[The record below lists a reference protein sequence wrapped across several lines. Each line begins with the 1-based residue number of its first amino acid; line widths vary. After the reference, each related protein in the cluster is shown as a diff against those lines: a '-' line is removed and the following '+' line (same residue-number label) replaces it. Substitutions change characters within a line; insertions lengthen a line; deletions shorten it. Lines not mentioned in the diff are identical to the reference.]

1 VSFHSTGSLPSIVFE
16 DAREDADACVRLI
29 ACTAALLIGIVAGE
43 AKADL
48 VVPVGATTS
57 LGSGVVDLACT
68 DLVVGGTVKVQSG
81 AVRNVRNVT
90 IQSGGAIDG
99 GSGVIQVGGNWTANG
114 SFVAG
119 TGEVDFR
126 DLCGVGAASISGNTT
141 FFRASFVSTISK
153 NYVFGVGS
161 TQRIL
166 SVLEI
171 SGATPSPIQFR
182 SATLGQVA
190 FIDLV
195 NSGTQLIQHVGVTD
209 VWSTGQCL
217 APGQSNEGGGGNAK
231 NWFSCSSGGGGG
243 GNTPASIPALD
254 AAALLA
260 LAALIAASGLW
271 FLRRAT
277 ARRKEAVA
285 VRADAARDEDRP

>member
-1 VSFHSTGSLPSIVFE
+1 LPTIVFE
-16 DAREDADACVRLI
+16 GAREGAGACVRLI
-29 ACTAALLIGIVAGE
+29 ACTAALLISVVAGQ

-57 LGSGVVDLACT
+57 LGSGIVDLACS
-68 DLVVGGTVKVQSG
+68 DLVVGGTVRVQSG

-126 DLCGVGAASISGNTT
+126 DLCGVGAAGISGDTT
-141 FFRASFVSTISK
+141 FFRASFVSTTSK
-153 NYVFGVGS
+153 NYIFGVGS

-182 SATLGQVA
+182 SATPGQVA
-190 FIDLV
+190 SIDLV

-231 NWFSCSSGGGGG
+231 NWFICSSGGGGG
-243 GNTPASIPALD
+243 STPASIPALD

-260 LAALIAASGLW
+260 LGALLAGSGLW
-271 FLRRAT
+271 FVRRAT

-285 VRADAARDEDRP
+285 MRANAARDEDRP

>member
-1 VSFHSTGSLPSIVFE
+1 LPTIVFE
-16 DAREDADACVRLI
+16 GAREGAGACVRLI
-29 ACTAALLIGIVAGE
+29 ACTAALLISVVAGQ

-57 LGSGVVDLACT
+57 LGSGIVDLACT
-68 DLVVGGTVKVQSG
+68 DLVVGGTVRVQSG

-141 FFRASFVSTISK
+141 FFRASFVSTTSK
-153 NYVFGVGS
+153 NYIFGVGS
-161 TQRIL
+161 TQRIF
-166 SVLEI
+166 SVLEV

-182 SATLGQVA
+182 SATPGHIA
-190 FIDLV
+190 SIDLV

-231 NWFSCSSGGGGG
+231 NWFICSSGGGGG
-243 GNTPASIPALD
+243 STPASIPALD

-260 LAALIAASGLW
+260 LGALLAGSGLW
-271 FLRRAT
+271 FVRRAT

-285 VRADAARDEDRP
+285 MRANAARDEDRP

>member
-1 VSFHSTGSLPSIVFE
+1 LPTIVFE
-16 DAREDADACVRLI
+16 GAREGAGACVRLI
-29 ACTAALLIGIVAGE
+29 ACTAALLISVVAGQ

-57 LGSGVVDLACT
+57 LGSGIVDLACS
-68 DLVVGGTVKVQSG
+68 DLVVGGTVRVQSG

-126 DLCGVGAASISGNTT
+126 DLCGVGAAGISGDTT
-141 FFRASFVSTISK
+141 FFRASFVSTTSK
-153 NYVFGVGS
+153 NYIFGVGS
-161 TQRIL
+161 TQRIF
-166 SVLEI
+166 SVLEV

-182 SATLGQVA
+182 SATPGHIA
-190 FIDLV
+190 SIDLV

-231 NWFSCSSGGGGG
+231 NWFICSSGGGGG
-243 GNTPASIPALD
+243 STPASIPALD

-260 LAALIAASGLW
+260 LGALLAGSGLW
-271 FLRRAT
+271 FVRRAT

-285 VRADAARDEDRP
+285 MRANAARDEDRP

>member
-1 VSFHSTGSLPSIVFE
+1 MSFHSTGSLPSIVFE

-29 ACTAALLIGIVAGE
+29 ACTAALLIGIVAGQ

-68 DLVVGGTVKVQSG
+68 DLVVGGTVQVQSG

-126 DLCGVGAASISGNTT
+126 DLCGVSAASISGNTT
-141 FFRASFVSTISK
+141 FFRASFVSTTSK
-153 NYVFGVGS
+153 NYAFGAGS
-161 TQRIL
+161 TQKIL

-171 SGATPSPIQFR
+171 SGATTNPVQFR
-182 SATLGQVA
+182 SATPGQVA

-195 NSGTQLIQHVGVTD
+195 NSGTQQIQHVGVTD

-217 APGQSNEGGGGNAK
+217 APGQSNQGGGGNAK
-231 NWFSCSSGGGGG
+231 NWFICSSGGGGG
-243 GNTPASIPALD
+243 STPASIPALD
-254 AAALLA
+254 AAALAA
-260 LAALIAASGLW
+260 LAALLAGSGLW
-271 FLRRAT
+271 FVRRAT

-285 VRADAARDEDRP
+285 VRADTARDEDRP

>member
-1 VSFHSTGSLPSIVFE
+1 MFE
-16 DAREDADACVRLI
+16 GAREGAGACVRLI
-29 ACTAALLIGIVAGE
+29 ACTAALLISVVAGQ

-57 LGSGVVDLACT
+57 LGSGIVDLACS
-68 DLVVGGTVKVQSG
+68 DLVVGGTVRVQSG

-126 DLCGVGAASISGNTT
+126 DLCGVGAASISGDTT
-141 FFRASFVSTISK
+141 FFRASFVSTTSK
-153 NYVFGVGS
+153 NYIFGVGS
-161 TQRIL
+161 TQRIF
-166 SVLEI
+166 SVLEV

-182 SATLGQVA
+182 SATPGHIA
-190 FIDLV
+190 SIDLV

-231 NWFSCSSGGGGG
+231 NWFICSSGGGGG
-243 GNTPASIPALD
+243 STPASIPALD

-260 LAALIAASGLW
+260 LGALLAGSGLW
-271 FLRRAT
+271 FVRRAT

-285 VRADAARDEDRP
+285 MRANAARDEDRP

>member
-1 VSFHSTGSLPSIVFE
+1 LPTIVFE
-16 DAREDADACVRLI
+16 GAREGAGACVRLI
-29 ACTAALLIGIVAGE
+29 ACTAALLISVVAGQ

-57 LGSGVVDLACT
+57 LGSGIVDLACT
-68 DLVVGGTVKVQSG
+68 DLVVGGTVRVQSG

-126 DLCGVGAASISGNTT
+126 DLCGVGAASISGDTT
-141 FFRASFVSTISK
+141 FFRASFVSTTSK
-153 NYVFGVGS
+153 NYIFGVGS

-182 SATLGQVA
+182 SATPGQVA
-190 FIDLV
+190 SIDLV

-231 NWFSCSSGGGGG
+231 NWFICSSGGGGG
-243 GNTPASIPALD
+243 STPASIPALD

-260 LAALIAASGLW
+260 LGALLAGSGLW
-271 FLRRAT
+271 FVRRAT

-285 VRADAARDEDRP
+285 MRANAARDEDRP

>member
-1 VSFHSTGSLPSIVFE
+1 
-16 DAREDADACVRLI
+16 
-29 ACTAALLIGIVAGE
+29 LLIGVVAE
-43 AKADL
+43 QAKADL
-48 VVPVGATTS
+48 VVPSGATTS

-231 NWFSCSSGGGGG
+231 NWFICSSGGGGG
-243 GNTPASIPALD
+243 STPASIPALD

-260 LAALIAASGLW
+260 LGALLAGSGLW
-271 FLRRAT
+271 FVRRAT

-285 VRADAARDEDRP
+285 MRANAARDEDRP

>member
-1 VSFHSTGSLPSIVFE
+1 MFE
-16 DAREDADACVRLI
+16 DAREGAGACVRLI
-29 ACTAALLIGIVAGE
+29 ACTAALLISVVAGQ

-57 LGSGVVDLACT
+57 LGSGIVDLACS
-68 DLVVGGTVKVQSG
+68 DLVVGGTVRVQSG

-126 DLCGVGAASISGNTT
+126 DLCGVGAASISGDTT
-141 FFRASFVSTISK
+141 FFRASFVSTTSK
-153 NYVFGVGS
+153 NYIFGVGS
-161 TQRIL
+161 TQRIF
-166 SVLEI
+166 SVLEV

-182 SATLGQVA
+182 SATPGQVA
-190 FIDLV
+190 SIDLV

-231 NWFSCSSGGGGG
+231 NWFICSSGGGGG
-243 GNTPASIPALD
+243 STPASIPALD

-260 LAALIAASGLW
+260 LAALLAGSGLW
-271 FLRRAT
+271 FVRRAT

-285 VRADAARDEDRP
+285 MRANAARDEDRP

>member
-1 VSFHSTGSLPSIVFE
+1 LPTIVFE
-16 DAREDADACVRLI
+16 GAREGAGACVRLI
-29 ACTAALLIGIVAGE
+29 ACTAALLISVVAGQ

-57 LGSGVVDLACT
+57 LGSGIVDLACS
-68 DLVVGGTVKVQSG
+68 DLVVGGTVRVQSG

-126 DLCGVGAASISGNTT
+126 DLCGVGAAGISGDTT
-141 FFRASFVSTISK
+141 FFRASFVSTTSK
-153 NYVFGVGS
+153 NYIFGVGS
-161 TQRIL
+161 TQRIF
-166 SVLEI
+166 SVLEV

-182 SATLGQVA
+182 SATPGHIA
-190 FIDLV
+190 SIDLV

-231 NWFSCSSGGGGG
+231 NWFICSSGGGGG
-243 GNTPASIPALD
+243 STPASIPALD

-260 LAALIAASGLW
+260 LAALLAGSGLW
-271 FLRRAT
+271 FVRRAT

-285 VRADAARDEDRP
+285 MRANAARDEDRP

>member
-1 VSFHSTGSLPSIVFE
+1 LPTIVFE
-16 DAREDADACVRLI
+16 DAREGAGACVRLI
-29 ACTAALLIGIVAGE
+29 ACTAALLISVVAGQ

-57 LGSGVVDLACT
+57 LGSGIVDLACS
-68 DLVVGGTVKVQSG
+68 DLVVGGTVRVQSG

-126 DLCGVGAASISGNTT
+126 DLCGVGAAGISGDTT
-141 FFRASFVSTISK
+141 FFRASFVSTTSK
-153 NYVFGVGS
+153 NYIFGVGS

-182 SATLGQVA
+182 SATPGQVA
-190 FIDLV
+190 SIDLV

-217 APGQSNEGGGGNAK
+217 APGQSNEEGGGNAK
-231 NWFSCSSGGGGG
+231 NWFICSSGGGGG
-243 GNTPASIPALD
+243 STPASIPALD

-260 LAALIAASGLW
+260 LAALLAGSGLW
-271 FLRRAT
+271 FVRRAT

-285 VRADAARDEDRP
+285 MRANAARDEDRP

>member
-1 VSFHSTGSLPSIVFE
+1 LPTIVFE
-16 DAREDADACVRLI
+16 GAREGAGACVRLI
-29 ACTAALLIGIVAGE
+29 ACTAALLISVVAGQ

-57 LGSGVVDLACT
+57 LGSGIVDLACS
-68 DLVVGGTVKVQSG
+68 DLVVGGTVRVQSG

-99 GSGVIQVGGNWTANG
+99 GSGVIQVGGNWTASG

-141 FFRASFVSTISK
+141 FFRASFVSTTSK
-153 NYVFGVGS
+153 NYIFGVGS

-182 SATLGQVA
+182 SATPGQVA
-190 FIDLV
+190 SIDLV

-231 NWFSCSSGGGGG
+231 NWFICSSGGGGG
-243 GNTPASIPALD
+243 STPASIPALD

-260 LAALIAASGLW
+260 LAALLAGSGLW
-271 FLRRAT
+271 FVRRAT

-285 VRADAARDEDRP
+285 MRAIAARDEDRP

>member
-1 VSFHSTGSLPSIVFE
+1 
-16 DAREDADACVRLI
+16 VRLI
-29 ACTAALLIGIVAGE
+29 ACTAALLISVVAGQ

-57 LGSGVVDLACT
+57 LGSGIVDLACS
-68 DLVVGGTVKVQSG
+68 DLVVGGTVRVQSG

-126 DLCGVGAASISGNTT
+126 DLCGVGAASISGDTT
-141 FFRASFVSTISK
+141 FFRASFVSTTSK
-153 NYVFGVGS
+153 NYIFGVGS
-161 TQRIL
+161 TQRIF
-166 SVLEI
+166 SVLEV

-182 SATLGQVA
+182 SATPGHIA
-190 FIDLV
+190 SIDLV

-231 NWFSCSSGGGGG
+231 NWFICSSGGGGG
-243 GNTPASIPALD
+243 STPASIPALD

-260 LAALIAASGLW
+260 LGALLAGSGLW
-271 FLRRAT
+271 FVRRAT

-285 VRADAARDEDRP
+285 MRANAARDEDRP

>member
-1 VSFHSTGSLPSIVFE
+1 LPTIVFE
-16 DAREDADACVRLI
+16 DAREGAGACVRLI
-29 ACTAALLIGIVAGE
+29 ACTAALLISVVAGQ

-57 LGSGVVDLACT
+57 LGSGIVDLACS
-68 DLVVGGTVKVQSG
+68 DLVVGGTVRVQSG

-126 DLCGVGAASISGNTT
+126 DLCGVGAASISGDTT
-141 FFRASFVSTISK
+141 FFRASFVSTTSK
-153 NYVFGVGS
+153 NYIFGVGS
-161 TQRIL
+161 TQRIF
-166 SVLEI
+166 SVLEV

-182 SATLGQVA
+182 SATPGHIA
-190 FIDLV
+190 SIDLV

-217 APGQSNEGGGGNAK
+217 APGQSNEEGGGNAK
-231 NWFSCSSGGGGG
+231 NWFICSSGGGGG
-243 GNTPASIPALD
+243 STPASIPALD

-260 LAALIAASGLW
+260 LAALLAGSGLW
-271 FLRRAT
+271 FVRRAT

-285 VRADAARDEDRP
+285 MRANAARDEDRP

>member
-1 VSFHSTGSLPSIVFE
+1 LPTIVFE
-16 DAREDADACVRLI
+16 GAREGAGACVRLI
-29 ACTAALLIGIVAGE
+29 ACTAALLISVVAGQ

-57 LGSGVVDLACT
+57 LGSGIVDLACS
-68 DLVVGGTVKVQSG
+68 DLVVGGTVRVQSG

-126 DLCGVGAASISGNTT
+126 DLCGVGAASISGDTT
-141 FFRASFVSTISK
+141 FFRASFVSTTSK
-153 NYVFGVGS
+153 NYIFGVGS
-161 TQRIL
+161 TQRIF
-166 SVLEI
+166 SVLEV

-182 SATLGQVA
+182 SATPGHIA
-190 FIDLV
+190 SIDLV

-231 NWFSCSSGGGGG
+231 NWFICSSGGGGG
-243 GNTPASIPALD
+243 STPASIPALD

-260 LAALIAASGLW
+260 LGALLAGSGLW
-271 FLRRAT
+271 FVRRAT

-285 VRADAARDEDRP
+285 MRANAARDEDRP

>member
-1 VSFHSTGSLPSIVFE
+1 MFE
-16 DAREDADACVRLI
+16 GAREGAGACVRLI
-29 ACTAALLIGIVAGE
+29 ACTAALLISVVAGQ

-57 LGSGVVDLACT
+57 LGSGIVDLACT
-68 DLVVGGTVKVQSG
+68 DLVVGGTVRVQSG

-126 DLCGVGAASISGNTT
+126 DLCGVGAASISGDTT
-141 FFRASFVSTISK
+141 FFRASFVSTTSK
-153 NYVFGVGS
+153 NYIFGVGS
-161 TQRIL
+161 TQRIF
-166 SVLEI
+166 SVLEV

-182 SATLGQVA
+182 SATPGHVA
-190 FIDLV
+190 SIDLV

-231 NWFSCSSGGGGG
+231 NWFICSSGGGGG
-243 GNTPASIPALD
+243 STPASIPALD

-260 LAALIAASGLW
+260 LGALLAGSGLW
-271 FLRRAT
+271 FVRRAT

-285 VRADAARDEDRP
+285 MRANAARDEDRP

>member
-1 VSFHSTGSLPSIVFE
+1 VFE
-16 DAREDADACVRLI
+16 DAREGAGACVRLI
-29 ACTAALLIGIVAGE
+29 ACTAALLISVVAGQ

-57 LGSGVVDLACT
+57 LGSGIVDLACS
-68 DLVVGGTVKVQSG
+68 DLVVGGTVRVQSG

-126 DLCGVGAASISGNTT
+126 DLCGVGAASISGDTT
-141 FFRASFVSTISK
+141 FFRASFVSTTSK
-153 NYVFGVGS
+153 NYIFGVGS
-161 TQRIL
+161 TQRIF
-166 SVLEI
+166 SVLEV

-182 SATLGQVA
+182 SATPGHIA
-190 FIDLV
+190 SIDLV

-231 NWFSCSSGGGGG
+231 NWFICSSGGGGG
-243 GNTPASIPALD
+243 STPASIPALD

-260 LAALIAASGLW
+260 LGALLAGSGLW
-271 FLRRAT
+271 FVRRAT

-285 VRADAARDEDRP
+285 MRANAARDEDRP

>member
-1 VSFHSTGSLPSIVFE
+1 LPTIVFE
-16 DAREDADACVRLI
+16 DAREGAGACVRLI
-29 ACTAALLIGIVAGE
+29 ACTAALLISVVAGQ

-57 LGSGVVDLACT
+57 LGSGIVDLACS
-68 DLVVGGTVKVQSG
+68 DLVVGGTVRVQSG

-126 DLCGVGAASISGNTT
+126 DLCGVGAASISGDTT
-141 FFRASFVSTISK
+141 FFRASFVSTTSK
-153 NYVFGVGS
+153 NYIFGVGS
-161 TQRIL
+161 TQRIF
-166 SVLEI
+166 SVLEV

-182 SATLGQVA
+182 SATPGHIA
-190 FIDLV
+190 SIDLV

-231 NWFSCSSGGGGG
+231 NWFICSSGGGGG
-243 GNTPASIPALD
+243 STPASIPALD

-260 LAALIAASGLW
+260 LGALLAGSGLW
-271 FLRRAT
+271 FVRRAT

-285 VRADAARDEDRP
+285 MRANAARDEDRP

>member
-1 VSFHSTGSLPSIVFE
+1 LPTIVFE
-16 DAREDADACVRLI
+16 GAREGAGACVRLI
-29 ACTAALLIGIVAGE
+29 ACTAALLISVVAGQ

-57 LGSGVVDLACT
+57 LGSGIVDLACT
-68 DLVVGGTVKVQSG
+68 DLVVGGTVRVQSG

-126 DLCGVGAASISGNTT
+126 DLCGVGAASISGDTT
-141 FFRASFVSTISK
+141 FFRASFVSTTSK
-153 NYVFGVGS
+153 NYIFGVGS

-182 SATLGQVA
+182 SATPGHIA
-190 FIDLV
+190 SIDLV

-231 NWFSCSSGGGGG
+231 NWFICSSGGGGG
-243 GNTPASIPALD
+243 STPASIPALD

-260 LAALIAASGLW
+260 LAALLAGSGLW
-271 FLRRAT
+271 FVRRAT

-285 VRADAARDEDRP
+285 MRAIAARDEDRP

>member
-1 VSFHSTGSLPSIVFE
+1 MFE
-16 DAREDADACVRLI
+16 DAREGAGACVRLI
-29 ACTAALLIGIVAGE
+29 ACTAALLISVVAGQ

-57 LGSGVVDLACT
+57 LGSGIVDLACS
-68 DLVVGGTVKVQSG
+68 DLVVGGTVRVQSG

-126 DLCGVGAASISGNTT
+126 DLCGVGAASISGDTT
-141 FFRASFVSTISK
+141 FFRASFVSTTSK
-153 NYVFGVGS
+153 NYIFGVGS
-161 TQRIL
+161 TQRIF
-166 SVLEI
+166 SVLEV

-182 SATLGQVA
+182 SATPGQVA
-190 FIDLV
+190 SIDLV

-231 NWFSCSSGGGGG
+231 NWFICSSGGGGG
-243 GNTPASIPALD
+243 STPASIPALD

-260 LAALIAASGLW
+260 LGALLAGSGLW
-271 FLRRAT
+271 FVRRAT

-285 VRADAARDEDRP
+285 MRANAARDEDRP

>member
-1 VSFHSTGSLPSIVFE
+1 LPTIVFE
-16 DAREDADACVRLI
+16 GAREGAGACVRLI
-29 ACTAALLIGIVAGE
+29 ACTAALLISVVAGQ

-57 LGSGVVDLACT
+57 LGSGIVDLACT
-68 DLVVGGTVKVQSG
+68 DLVVGGTVRVQSG

-141 FFRASFVSTISK
+141 FFRASFVSTTSK
-153 NYVFGVGS
+153 NYIFGVGS

-182 SATLGQVA
+182 SATPGQVA
-190 FIDLV
+190 SIDLV

-231 NWFSCSSGGGGG
+231 NWFICSSGGGGG
-243 GNTPASIPALD
+243 STPASIPALD

-260 LAALIAASGLW
+260 LGALLAGSGLW
-271 FLRRAT
+271 FVRRAT

-285 VRADAARDEDRP
+285 MRANAARDEDRP

>member
-1 VSFHSTGSLPSIVFE
+1 LPTIVFE
-16 DAREDADACVRLI
+16 DAREGAGACVRLI
-29 ACTAALLIGIVAGE
+29 ACTAALLISVVAGQ

-57 LGSGVVDLACT
+57 LGSGIVDLACT
-68 DLVVGGTVKVQSG
+68 DLVVGGTVRVQSG

-126 DLCGVGAASISGNTT
+126 DLCGVGAASISGDTT
-141 FFRASFVSTISK
+141 FFRASFVSTTSK
-153 NYVFGVGS
+153 NYIFGVGS
-161 TQRIL
+161 TQRIF
-166 SVLEI
+166 SVLEV

-182 SATLGQVA
+182 SATPGHIA
-190 FIDLV
+190 SIDLV

-231 NWFSCSSGGGGG
+231 NWFICSSGGGGG
-243 GNTPASIPALD
+243 STPASIPALD

-260 LAALIAASGLW
+260 LGALLAGSGLW
-271 FLRRAT
+271 FVRRAT

-285 VRADAARDEDRP
+285 MRANAARDEDRP

>member
-1 VSFHSTGSLPSIVFE
+1 LPTIVFE
-16 DAREDADACVRLI
+16 GAREGAGACVRLI
-29 ACTAALLIGIVAGE
+29 ACTAALLISVVAGQ

-57 LGSGVVDLACT
+57 LGSGIVDLACS
-68 DLVVGGTVKVQSG
+68 DLVVGGTVRVQSG

-126 DLCGVGAASISGNTT
+126 DLCGVGAASISGDTT
-141 FFRASFVSTISK
+141 FFRASFVSTTSK
-153 NYVFGVGS
+153 NYIFGVGS

-182 SATLGQVA
+182 SATPGQVA
-190 FIDLV
+190 SIDLV

-231 NWFSCSSGGGGG
+231 NWFICSSGGGGG
-243 GNTPASIPALD
+243 STPASIPALD

-260 LAALIAASGLW
+260 LGALLAGSGLW
-271 FLRRAT
+271 FVRRAT

-285 VRADAARDEDRP
+285 MRANAARDEDRP

>member
-1 VSFHSTGSLPSIVFE
+1 LPTIVFE
-16 DAREDADACVRLI
+16 DAREGAGACVRLI
-29 ACTAALLIGIVAGE
+29 ACTAALLISVVAGQ

-57 LGSGVVDLACT
+57 LGSGIVDLACS
-68 DLVVGGTVKVQSG
+68 DLVVGGTVRVQSG

-126 DLCGVGAASISGNTT
+126 DLCGVGAASISGDTT
-141 FFRASFVSTISK
+141 FFRASFVSTTSK
-153 NYVFGVGS
+153 NYIFGVGS
-161 TQRIL
+161 TQRIF
-166 SVLEI
+166 SVLEV

-182 SATLGQVA
+182 SATPGHIA
-190 FIDLV
+190 SIDLV

-231 NWFSCSSGGGGG
+231 NWFICSSGGGGG
-243 GNTPASIPALD
+243 STPASIPALD

-260 LAALIAASGLW
+260 LAALLAGSGLW
-271 FLRRAT
+271 FVRRAT

-285 VRADAARDEDRP
+285 MRANAARDEDRP

>member
-1 VSFHSTGSLPSIVFE
+1 MFE
-16 DAREDADACVRLI
+16 GAREGAGACVRLI
-29 ACTAALLIGIVAGE
+29 ACTAALLISVVAGQ

-57 LGSGVVDLACT
+57 LGSGIVDLACS
-68 DLVVGGTVKVQSG
+68 DLVVGGTVRVQSG

-126 DLCGVGAASISGNTT
+126 DLCGVGAASISGDTT
-141 FFRASFVSTISK
+141 FFRASFVSTTSK
-153 NYVFGVGS
+153 NYIFGVGS
-161 TQRIL
+161 TQRIF
-166 SVLEI
+166 SVLEV

-182 SATLGQVA
+182 SATPGQVA
-190 FIDLV
+190 SIDLV

-231 NWFSCSSGGGGG
+231 NWFICSSGGGGG
-243 GNTPASIPALD
+243 STPASIPALD

-260 LAALIAASGLW
+260 LAALLAGSGLW
-271 FLRRAT
+271 FVRRAT

-285 VRADAARDEDRP
+285 MRANAARDEDRP

>member
-1 VSFHSTGSLPSIVFE
+1 
-16 DAREDADACVRLI
+16 VRLI
-29 ACTAALLIGIVAGE
+29 ACTAALLISVVAGQ

-57 LGSGVVDLACT
+57 LGSGIVDLACS
-68 DLVVGGTVKVQSG
+68 DLVVGGTVRVQSG

-99 GSGVIQVGGNWTANG
+99 GSGVIQVGGNWTASG

-141 FFRASFVSTISK
+141 FFRASFVSTTSK
-153 NYVFGVGS
+153 NYIFGVGS

-182 SATLGQVA
+182 SATPGQVA
-190 FIDLV
+190 SIDLV

-231 NWFSCSSGGGGG
+231 NWFICSSGGGGG
-243 GNTPASIPALD
+243 STPASIPALD

-260 LAALIAASGLW
+260 LAALLAGSGLW
-271 FLRRAT
+271 FVRRAT

-285 VRADAARDEDRP
+285 MRAIAARDEDRP

>member
-1 VSFHSTGSLPSIVFE
+1 MFE
-16 DAREDADACVRLI
+16 GAREGAGACVRLI
-29 ACTAALLIGIVAGE
+29 ACTAALLISVVAGQ

-57 LGSGVVDLACT
+57 LGSGIVDLACS
-68 DLVVGGTVKVQSG
+68 DLVVGGTVRVQSG

-99 GSGVIQVGGNWTANG
+99 GSGVIQVGGNWTASG

-141 FFRASFVSTISK
+141 FFRASFVSTTSK
-153 NYVFGVGS
+153 NYIFGVGS

-182 SATLGQVA
+182 SATPGQVA
-190 FIDLV
+190 SIDLV

-231 NWFSCSSGGGGG
+231 NWFICSSGGGGG
-243 GNTPASIPALD
+243 STPASIPALD

-260 LAALIAASGLW
+260 LGALLAGSGLW
-271 FLRRAT
+271 FVRRAT

-285 VRADAARDEDRP
+285 MRANAARDEDRP

>member
-1 VSFHSTGSLPSIVFE
+1 MFE
-16 DAREDADACVRLI
+16 GAREGAGACVRLI
-29 ACTAALLIGIVAGE
+29 ACTAALLISVVAGQ

-57 LGSGVVDLACT
+57 LGSGIVDLACS
-68 DLVVGGTVKVQSG
+68 DLVVGGTVRVQSG

-99 GSGVIQVGGNWTANG
+99 GSGVIQVGGNWTASG

-141 FFRASFVSTISK
+141 FFRASFVSTTSK
-153 NYVFGVGS
+153 NYIFGVGS

-182 SATLGQVA
+182 SATPGQVA
-190 FIDLV
+190 SIDLV

-231 NWFSCSSGGGGG
+231 NWFICSSGGGGG
-243 GNTPASIPALD
+243 STPASIPALD

-260 LAALIAASGLW
+260 LAALLAGSGLW
-271 FLRRAT
+271 FVRRAT

-285 VRADAARDEDRP
+285 MRAIAARDEDRP

>member
-1 VSFHSTGSLPSIVFE
+1 LPTIVFE
-16 DAREDADACVRLI
+16 GAREGAGACVRLI
-29 ACTAALLIGIVAGE
+29 ACTAALLISVVAGQ

-57 LGSGVVDLACT
+57 LGSGIVDLACS
-68 DLVVGGTVKVQSG
+68 DLVVGGTVRVQSG

-126 DLCGVGAASISGNTT
+126 DLCGVGAASISGDTT
-141 FFRASFVSTISK
+141 FFRASFVSTTSK
-153 NYVFGVGS
+153 NYIFGVGS
-161 TQRIL
+161 TQRIF
-166 SVLEI
+166 SVLEV

-182 SATLGQVA
+182 SATPGHIA
-190 FIDLV
+190 SIDLV

-231 NWFSCSSGGGGG
+231 NWFICSSGGGGG
-243 GNTPASIPALD
+243 STPASIPALD

-260 LAALIAASGLW
+260 LAALLAGSGLW
-271 FLRRAT
+271 FVRRAT

-285 VRADAARDEDRP
+285 MRAIAARDEDRP

>member
-1 VSFHSTGSLPSIVFE
+1 LPTIVFE
-16 DAREDADACVRLI
+16 GAREGAGACVRLI
-29 ACTAALLIGIVAGE
+29 ACTAALLISVVAGQ

-57 LGSGVVDLACT
+57 LGSGIVDLACS
-68 DLVVGGTVKVQSG
+68 DLVVGGTVRVQSG

-99 GSGVIQVGGNWTANG
+99 GSGVIQVGGNWTASG

-141 FFRASFVSTISK
+141 FFRASFVSTTSK
-153 NYVFGVGS
+153 NYIFGVGS

-182 SATLGQVA
+182 SATPGHIA
-190 FIDLV
+190 SIDLV

-231 NWFSCSSGGGGG
+231 NWFICSSGGGGG
-243 GNTPASIPALD
+243 STPASIPALD

-260 LAALIAASGLW
+260 LAALLAGSGLW
-271 FLRRAT
+271 FVRRAT

-285 VRADAARDEDRP
+285 MRAIAARDEDRP